1 MKPKYHGLLSR
12 IFLKGGEVHIGN
24 LYKEDQILLKNLIAW
39 GEVLPVDNG
48 GWGGLYILNNHWIN
62 KLEKWYGKRM
72 YNERLERYKRG

>member
-12 IFLKGGEVHIGN
+12 IFLNGGEVYKGT

-39 GEVLPVDNG
+39 GEVLPVENG
-48 GWGGLYILNNHWIN
+48 GRSGLYILNNHWIR